1 MYYHNYMQICIHIY
15 LKLFFKNQH
24 YANWLSKKSTS
35 ITVMRSEVQTFR
47 DFFKEIRT
55 KSSSYS
61 WLLTCTTKSPWYKNQ
76 RTFKTFQMFLRFS
89 AQNTFGNPQYVFKNV
104 LSTIFC
110 NRFYEHINSDTK
122 EEEKSR
128 VRNLERC
135 RASKN
140 IFENNILYQLS
151 TCITNYMC
159 NKHLVVVKQFFF
171 PPKQLNLER
180 QKLN

>member
-1 MYYHNYMQICIHIY
+1 
-15 LKLFFKNQH
+15 
-24 YANWLSKKSTS
+24 
-35 ITVMRSEVQTFR
+35 MRSEVQTFR

-128 VRNLERC
+128 VRNLARC

-159 NKHLVVVKQFFF
+159 NKHLVVVKQFFS